1 MDNPEKL
8 ATLGTQ
14 DTGHHLKESKILR
27 NKSIKIPLVF
37 VQKVLDICLFLRFT
51 LILYF
56 CTSENTLSVEDKLI

>member
-14 DTGHHLKESKILR
+14 DTEHHLKESKILR

-37 VQKVLDICLFLRFT
+37 VQKVRFT